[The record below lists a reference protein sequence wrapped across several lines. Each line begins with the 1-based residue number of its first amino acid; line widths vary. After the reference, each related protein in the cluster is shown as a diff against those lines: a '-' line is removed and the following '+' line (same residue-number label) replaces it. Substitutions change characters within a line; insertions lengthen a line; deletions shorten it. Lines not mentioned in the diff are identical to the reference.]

1 MSHARRF
8 GIANLLRLSLHVL
21 TLYFVYLFV
30 CLFVCLFST
39 FTLLLFLFQ
48 VPTSQ
53 PPTALPTTT
62 GKIISLLHSLFLPH
76 SFFISCT
83 SSFSSAFLSFPLF
96 PANPSQAS
104 LVFIPSG
111 LLLSFC
117 LYVFI
122 FVLFLFCLFCW
133 FVC

>member
-8 GIANLLRLSLHVL
+8 GIANLLRLSLYV
-21 TLYFVYLFV
+21 FDSLF
-30 CLFVCLFST
+30 CLLVFLFFT

-62 GKIISLLHSLFLPH
+62 DKIISLLHCLLLPL
-76 SFFISCT
+76 SFFISST

-96 PANPSQAS
+96 PANPRQAS
-104 LVFIPSG
+104 LVFIPFG

-117 LYVFI
+117 LYV
-122 FVLFLFCLFCW
+122 LFLSYFC
-133 FVC
+133 FVYFVGSFVDLL